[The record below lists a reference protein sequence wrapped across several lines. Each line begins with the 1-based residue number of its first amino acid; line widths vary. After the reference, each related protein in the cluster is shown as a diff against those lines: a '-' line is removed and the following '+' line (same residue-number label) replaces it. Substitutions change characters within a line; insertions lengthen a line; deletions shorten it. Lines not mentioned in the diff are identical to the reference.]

1 MKILYA
7 IQTQGNGHLSRA
19 QKLVPEFIKKARV
32 DILTSGPSNNFPT
45 YKTPIK
51 HYKGFKFFTSKSGS
65 INWIKTIFYNNYFQF
80 LVDIFNSPVK
90 NYDLVVSDYEPISA
104 WACIL
109 RGVKCVAL
117 SNQYVLNS
125 KNVPKP
131 KRYSRIVLSAINL
144 FCPSKVGYGYHYR
157 PYNLSLIHI

>member
-51 HYKGFKFFTSKSGS
+51 PVSYTHLQLP
-65 INWIKTIFYNNYFQF
+65 TI
-80 LVDIFNSPVK
+80 
-90 NYDLVVSDYEPISA
+90 
-104 WACIL
+104 
-109 RGVKCVAL
+109 
-117 SNQYVLNS
+117 
-125 KNVPKP
+125 
-131 KRYSRIVLSAINL
+131 YSV
-144 FCPSKVGYGYHYR
+144 
-157 PYNLSLIHI
+157 

>member
-65 INWIKTIFYNNYFQF
+65 IHWIKTIFYNNYFQF
-80 LVDIFNSPVK
+80 LVDIFNS
-90 NYDLVVSDYEPISA
+90 N
-104 WACIL
+104 
-109 RGVKCVAL
+109 
-117 SNQYVLNS
+117 
-125 KNVPKP
+125 
-131 KRYSRIVLSAINL
+131 
-144 FCPSKVGYGYHYR
+144 
-157 PYNLSLIHI
+157 

>member
-51 HYKGFKFFTSKSGS
+51 HYKGFKFFTSK
-65 INWIKTIFYNNYFQF
+65 F
-80 LVDIFNSPVK
+80 
-90 NYDLVVSDYEPISA
+90 
-104 WACIL
+104 
-109 RGVKCVAL
+109 
-117 SNQYVLNS
+117 
-125 KNVPKP
+125 
-131 KRYSRIVLSAINL
+131 
-144 FCPSKVGYGYHYR
+144 
-157 PYNLSLIHI
+157 LSLESNEIRINIVFSFMLSKSE